1 MVRKIEMVTMIGLG
15 AVGAAYGSKLL
26 ESLGDSFQVVANE
39 ERIQRYKENGIQ
51 VNGREYDFHY
61 ITPETKTGPA
71 DLVIFAVKNADLEQ
85 ALEDVKYH
93 IGPDTILLSLLNGI
107 SSEDEIKEAYPENH
121 ILYSVCIQIDAVR
134 NGYETNFSSLGWIEY
149 GEKNNEISQEV
160 RALQA
165 LFEQAGIPYKIS
177 ENILHTMWWK
187 FMVNV
192 GINQTSSVLRA
203 PYGVFQSV
211 PSANEWSEATMREVV
226 LLSQKVGANLTEEDI
241 KSFRP
246 VLHSMSPKGKT
257 SMLQDMEAGRK
268 TEVEYLAGKV
278 CELGKIYGV
287 PTPINDQL
295 FRIIRIM
302 EEMNKRQ

>member
-1 MVRKIEMVTMIGLG
+1 MKKIEKVSMIGLG
-15 AVGAAYGSKLL
+15 AVGAAYGSKWHDL
-26 ESLGDSFQVVANE
+26 LGDSFQVVANE
-39 ERIQRYKENGIQ
+39 ARIRKFEKDGVK
-51 VNGREYDFHY
+51 VNGREYRFNY
-61 ITPETKTGPA
+61 ITPETETTPA
-71 DLVIFAVKNADLEQ
+71 DLVIFAVKNADLAQ
-85 ALEDVKYH
+85 AMEDMKQH

-107 SSEDEIKEAYPENH
+107 SSEDEIRAVYPKQH

-134 NGYETNFSSLGWIEY
+134 NGNETNFSTLGWIEY
-149 GEKNNEISQEV
+149 GEKNNAITAEV
-160 RALQA
+160 RALEE
-165 LFEQAGIPYKIS
+165 LLDKAGIGYKIS

-211 PSANEWSEATMREVV
+211 SSAMEWSEATMREVV
-226 LLSQKVGANLTEEDI
+226 ILSQKVGADLTEDDVI
-241 KSFRP
+241 SFRP
-246 VLHSMSPKGKT
+246 VLHSMSPNGKT

-278 CELGKIYGV
+278 CELGEKYGV

-295 FRIIRIM
+295 FKIIRIM
-302 EEMNKRQ
+302 EEMEGN